1 MIEVARK
8 VKHSHPE
15 VAVLLGGFT
24 ASIFAEEILRD
35 YPFIDFVIR
44 GDAEIPL
51 LDLVSHL
58 GSDKAYGA
66 VPNLTYR
73 RECAITSNPQT
84 YVADSAML
92 EGMCFTEFS
101 LMKDYPTFIK
111 SFSRYLHSSAIS
123 DKLQQRLFG
132 AHRAFQVYVGRGC
145 VHNCC
150 YCGGSREAH
159 ELIAARQSVAL
170 RSPSAIVSSI
180 CDLQRFGF
188 DSACLALDSFPYAL
202 ADAAYTEI
210 FEELKRRDV
219 GLHIEV
225 ERYFLPGA
233 EFLESFASLGGKE
246 SFVTL
251 SPHSQ
256 NEDLR
261 RRNGLYRYS
270 NDDLEICLGAME
282 ARGVNSLLCFTCGL
296 PGETRQD
303 LEQMAAYQA
312 RLRGKYKHMRFKT
325 CMIEIEPGCA
335 MSRDPQNFQI
345 GLERTTFADYY
356 NYHSLPRQNHWQEM
370 GYERKGC
377 PSHSDV
383 SGFFCTHF
391 CERFKA
397 GWASPWICNAL
408 EVMWKAGVFQLV
420 DKVLGTKEEVG
431 V

>member
-1 MIEVARK
+1 M
-8 VKHSHPE
+8 
-15 VAVLLGGFT
+15 
-24 ASIFAEEILRD
+24 
-35 YPFIDFVIR
+35 
-44 GDAEIPL
+44 
-51 LDLVSHL
+51 
-58 GSDKAYGA
+58 
-66 VPNLTYR
+66 
-73 RECAITSNPQT
+73 
-84 YVADSAML
+84 
-92 EGMCFTEFS
+92 
-101 LMKDYPTFIK
+101 
-111 SFSRYLHSSAIS
+111 
-123 DKLQQRLFG
+123 
-132 AHRAFQVYVGRGC
+132 
-145 VHNCC
+145 
-150 YCGGSREAH
+150 
-159 ELIAARQSVAL
+159 IAARQSVAL

-219 GLHIEV
+219 GLQIEV

-233 EFLESFASLGGKE
+233 QFLQSFASLSGKE

-397 GWASPWICNAL
+397 GWASPFICNAL

-420 DKVLGTKEEVG
+420 DKVLGTKEEVA